1 MINEKPTGKVGNGKQ
16 ISDKFTELCIYL
28 DDIPSDQIKTGGLS
42 GKKYVVL
49 KLVKMKEKGKY
60 GDTHIIF
67 TKDQITE
74 P

>member
-16 ISDKFTELCIYL
+16 LSEKFTELCIYL

-67 TKDQITE
+67 TKDQISE